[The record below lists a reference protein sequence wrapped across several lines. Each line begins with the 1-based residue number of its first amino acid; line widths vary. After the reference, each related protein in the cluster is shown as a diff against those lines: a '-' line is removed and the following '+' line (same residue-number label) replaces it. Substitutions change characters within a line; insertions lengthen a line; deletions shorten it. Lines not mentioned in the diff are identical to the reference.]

1 MSGCQ
6 RVRVSG
12 LGCVLDGCDHLLG
25 GHAEVFGDFELVGCE
40 GGDVVGV
47 GQVPGFT
54 GLAGGDDDGG
64 ELEEGFEGGGVL
76 AFAPAVDEGL
86 GELALGDA
94 FGDDGGAIG
103 GGTVGLEGGDALG
116 DGVVLA
122 CLGKD
127 AGEGAL
133 DGGRI
138 GVGIQGKGIADGGE
152 AGGGCLED
160 GEPASKGVD
169 GGGEAVGGVPS
180 SARAM
185 ASGSPRRAW
194 SLSRR
199 VFMFLAL
206 PLGWGWEGCGR
217 SERRR
222 MSRVI

>member
-1 MSGCQ
+1 MELLDLACRKHPANPVLPPGAPGSCDSGCCMNPHA
-6 RVRVSG
+6 VV
-12 LGCVLDGCDHLLG
+12 DGDTYRLYY
-25 GHAEVFGDFELVGCE
+25 
-40 GGDVVGV
+40 
-47 GQVPGFT
+47 
-54 GLAGGDDDGG
+54 AGGDDDGG

-169 GGGEAVGGVPS
+169 GGGEAVGGGAIVGEGNGVGEPEE
-180 SARAM
+180 
-185 ASGSPRRAW
+185 G
-194 SLSRR
+194 LEFVEEGLH
-199 VFMFLAL
+199 VFGVAFG
-206 PLGWGWEGCGR
+206 LGGLW
-217 SERRR
+217 
-222 MSRVI
+222 